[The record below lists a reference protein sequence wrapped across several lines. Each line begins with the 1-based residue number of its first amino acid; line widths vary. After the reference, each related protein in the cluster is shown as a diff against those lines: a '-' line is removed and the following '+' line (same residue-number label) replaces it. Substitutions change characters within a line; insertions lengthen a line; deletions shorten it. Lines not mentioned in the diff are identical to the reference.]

1 MRISEYKDLQWDEG
15 EKKDWSNEERQ
26 RELTS
31 WVGEDIGAFT
41 LVDLEN
47 REK

>member
-1 MRISEYKDLQWDEG
+1 MSIETCSEMREK
-15 EKKDWSNEERQ
+15 KKDWSNEERQ

-31 WVGEDIGAFT
+31 GVGEDIGAFT